1 MKLKTFFISLTAL
14 IFIANTGFSAQKK
27 RPVKLQFY
35 VNSHL
40 SSTTMIEYNVKGDVI
55 KMSSYDTAKLTDYAR
70 YQYQADGILLQER
83 TYDASNILIRT
94 RKYFYDESGL
104 VTGEKVYSRSGGLME
119 YLVITWSDKKIQ
131 KIDYFRPDDNLF
143 QTIEFNYTGN
153 ILNAMV
159 FNKIGKYMMIMKSV
173 YDKDML
179 LTGHDIKHS
188 NADIKIETKYIY
200 EDGYATDQALELI
213 FR

>member
-1 MKLKTFFISLTAL
+1 MKIKTFFISLTAL
-14 IFIANTGFSAQKK
+14 IFIANNGVSTQKK
-27 RPVKLQFY
+27 RPVELQFY

-70 YQYQADGILLQER
+70 YQYQSDGILLQER

-104 VTGEKVYSRSGGLME
+104 VTGEKVYSRSGGLIE

-143 QTIEFNYTGN
+143 QTIEFNYTGD

-179 LTGHDIKHS
+179 LIGHDIKHS

-200 EDGYATDQALELI
+200 EDGYATDQALQLI

>member
-1 MKLKTFFISLTAL
+1 MKLKKLFISLTAL
-14 IFIANTGFSAQKK
+14 VFITSTGFSAQNK
-27 RPVKLQFY
+27 RPAVLQFY

-40 SSTTMIEYNVKGDVI
+40 SITTMIEYNVKGDVI

-70 YQYQADGILLQER
+70 YKYQPDGRLSLER

-94 RKYFYDESGL
+94 RKYFYDDSGS
-104 VTGEKVYSRSGGLME
+104 VTGEKVYSRSGGLIE
-119 YLVITWSDKKIQ
+119 YLAITWRDKKIE

-143 QTIEFNYTGN
+143 QTIEFHYTGD

-159 FNKIGKYMMIMKSV
+159 FNKIGKYIMIMKPV
-173 YDKDML
+173 YDKNML
-179 LTGHDIKHS
+179 LIGHDIKHS

-200 EDGYATDQALELI
+200 EDGNATDQALQLV